1 MIACPVS
8 VIVFVSHVIYK
19 AFLLCLSSLQAST
32 YILTV
37 QALSDVL
44 GDSSVGDPVSFNTSE
59 AGEEWNI

>member
-8 VIVFVSHVIYK
+8 VIVFVSHK
-19 AFLLCLSSLQAST
+19 MFLLCLSSLQAST